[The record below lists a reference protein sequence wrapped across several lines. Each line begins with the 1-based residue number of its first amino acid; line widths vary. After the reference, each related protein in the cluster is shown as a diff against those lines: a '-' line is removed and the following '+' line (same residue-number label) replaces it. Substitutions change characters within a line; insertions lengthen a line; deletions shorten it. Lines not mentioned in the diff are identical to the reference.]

1 MAACEQAAA
10 SLLQLLAVLASASC
24 CSGAGSRA
32 STWRHP
38 PFSQFCCAHHTSRSA
53 PPTFGP
59 LSFYWRPIRASLQA
73 AGPQA
78 AAAFAHGPAPPSSF
92 RHSAHFVAPQ
102 CPCSVHSSL
111 LPAHL
116 ICLHLPACLV
126 SPPITSRSCS
136 PSRSLSV
143 YPAHPHCC
151 NTYSTPRV
159 QTGCLREGERNS
171 ARAAAASPP
180 SPAPVAPAAS
190 AAAAAAAA
198 VGAAV
203 VVPQAQ
209 QAARKVPGRA
219 GAAAVQHLMEHKGH
233 LQAAGVEQA
242 AGEEQAGRQ
251 RSAQKQA
258 GSSTGGQHRRS
269 GQHRAAKLGGAISDG
284 GKGRLGALGRRAKT
298 SRKVHRQHTNKQAS
312 MPPPA
317 ADPVVAD
324 RCRLLLAAGGALR
337 VVALLRRPRWDVEGV
352 GYLQG
357 RPRCRRESQTAE
369 CRQTHCRWTLHKAAQ
384 LRAMR

>member
-10 SLLQLLAVLASASC
+10 SLLQLLAVLASAPC
-24 CSGAGSRA
+24 CSGASSRA

-38 PFSQFCCAHHTSRSA
+38 LFSQFCCAHHTSRSA

-59 LSFYWRPIRASLQA
+59 LSFYWRPIRASLHA

-116 ICLHLPACLV
+116 ICLHVLSAPQSHPALA
-126 SPPITSRSCS
+126 PPLAPFLCIQHT
-136 PSRSLSV
+136 
-143 YPAHPHCC
+143 PHCC

-180 SPAPVAPAAS
+180 SPAPAAPAAS
-190 AAAAAAAA
+190 AAAAAAA

-219 GAAAVQHLMEHKGH
+219 GAAPVQHLVEHKGH

-269 GQHRAAKLGGAISDG
+269 GQHRAATLGGAISDG

-298 SRKVHRQHTNKQAS
+298 SRKAHRQHTHKQAS

-357 RPRCRRESQTAE
+357 GPRCRRESQTAE